1 MNCFAGLCSSQ
12 DEQDAS
18 QKNMAINKDLKRY
31 RKSFENQLR
40 LLLLGAG
47 ESGKSTIVKQMRVIY
62 STGFSTKEREQM
74 KKPIYSNICN
84 SIKTMI
90 EFIEQADIPLED
102 SQLIEDTEWM
112 TNNVAEDGS
121 VTAENSEFFDRAER
135 LWHSDVIQ
143 EAYRRANEYQLL
155 DSTKY
160 FFDDIERIRKLDYL
174 PSDQDMLQA
183 RIITTGIF
191 ETKFIVKGATFHMF
205 DVGGQRS
212 ERRKWIQCFADVT
225 GIIYIVATSA
235 YNQYL
240 REDTSQNRLVE
251 SLELF
256 TSIWKNRWLSQV
268 SVVLFLNKCDLLKEK
283 IEVSDMGDYFDDYD
297 GGCDYENAKGF
308 IRSKFL
314 AIGIATETRRL
325 YPHFT
330 IATDTANIKRVFTDV
345 KDIILHF
352 HLAEFG
358 LV

>member
-1 MNCFAGLCSSQ
+1 MSCFSVLCSSPHEKQ
-12 DEQDAS
+12 AAH
-18 QKNMAINKDLKRY
+18 KNSAINKDLKRF

-62 STGFSTKEREQM
+62 STGFSQKEREQM

-84 SIKTMI
+84 ALRTMI
-90 EFIEQADIPLED
+90 EFAEQADIQIDDPVLERD
-102 SQLIEDTEWM
+102 VDWVMNNITEDHG
-112 TNNVAEDGS
+112 VS
-121 VTAENSEFFDRAER
+121 PENIEFFERAAR
-135 LWHSDVIQ
+135 LWGCDRIQ
-143 EAYRRANEYQLL
+143 EAYRRSNEYQLL

-160 FFDDIERIRKLDYL
+160 FFDDLERVKHPDYV

-212 ERRKWIQCFADVT
+212 ERRKWIQCFEDVT
-225 GIIYIVATSA
+225 GIIYIVSTSA

-240 REDTSQNRLVE
+240 REDASQNRLVE

-256 TSIWKNRWLSQV
+256 SSIWKNRWLQKV
-268 SVVLFLNKCDLLKEK
+268 SVVLFLNKCDLLEEK
-283 IEVSDMGDYFDDYD
+283 IKVSDMGDYFDDYD
-297 GGCDYENAKGF
+297 GGKDFENAKSY
-308 IRSKFL
+308 IKKRFL
-314 AIGIATETRRL
+314 DIGRATETRRL

-330 IATDTANIKRVFTDV
+330 IATDTENIKRVFNDV